1 MELDFGPDDEDR
13 FFIVRDELLERFER
27 WLDAQGH
34 PVELRVDAE
43 LVLGFKW
50 GYLDG
55 HLGRWRTA
63 DLDELLLEIYP
74 RKVVADRELAEL
86 TVPAVA
92 GLLEFLDEEGLL
104 VAGSDPLPRLLARLD
119 ALRGPFLE
127 ALGDASRYGLGK
139 SLFGAMMADGV
150 DLDDEGAVGGW
161 IEAFNAGP
169 REERDRLLG
178 PAMVQMSAA
187 SQGRRRLRPVT
198 LAPVVEL
205 EQAAREAPAM
215 VRFARFVDYVTTPRK
230 LTERGNLKLAD
241 ARELLELLELADRL
255 DETIGE
261 RTFKTRSS
269 TELPTLDLTFRW
281 ARAARLVKVRKGE
294 LSATQAGRRL
304 DRDVLQ
310 IVYQALHGLLELGVL
325 AHRYREDPYGFGW
338 YAGEVDAEVPVWLL
352 ELYEH
357 GRLEIEDLAA
367 ETWELLL
374 ERFDLDDVPA
384 DKLAFHRRLVESGV
398 RRILGQLQELGI
410 VTLTDVD
417 QVETSVGTE
426 DRAGVVALTDLGIW
440 AVQRMASVYL
450 DAPVVGALVEVPA
463 GELLRQATDMAE
475 DAAGAELDAWV
486 AHRDVADAASE
497 LVGALP
503 GADDVA
509 IGLAFGAL
517 LRIGAPAAP
526 AVRTLHEDPRL
537 GPYATVWLVD
547 TLQIDAEDVRVDEV
561 DRQVAL
567 LHSVLDLR
575 GPHAVT
581 IWLPLMLGVRSDTG
595 RDAIAAAVEHLWRAR
610 SEAAGEV
617 LDAIAAVHPDKPVAK
632 AARKAL
638 FKLRSAGS

>member
-1 MELDFGPDDEDR
+1 MSCWIGTSGGWAFKGDR
-13 FFIVRDELLERFER
+13 SRAIV
-27 WLDAQGH
+27 QGRS
-34 PVELRVDAE
+34 VELRADAE

-63 DLDELLLEIYP
+63 DLDELLLELYP
-74 RKVVADRELAEL
+74 RKVVADRELAAL

-92 GLLEFLDEEGLL
+92 GLLEFLDEQGQLEL
-104 VAGSDPLPRLLARLD
+104 GSDPLPRLLARLD

-127 ALGDASRYGLGK
+127 ALGDASRYGLGT
-139 SLFGAMMADGV
+139 SLFRAMMADGV
-150 DLDDEGAVGGW
+150 DLDDEAAVGGW
-161 IEAFNAGP
+161 VEAFNARP
-169 REERDRLLG
+169 REERDRVLG
-178 PAMVQMSAA
+178 PAMAQMAA
-187 SQGRRRLRPVT
+187 ALQGRRRLRPVT

-205 EQAAREAPAM
+205 EQAAREAAVM

-230 LTERGNLKLAD
+230 LTEKGNLKLAD
-241 ARELLELLELADRL
+241 ARMLLEVLELDDRL

-261 RTFKTRSS
+261 RTFKTKSS

-310 IVYQALHGLLELGVL
+310 TVYQALHGLLELGVL

-338 YAGEVDAEVPVWLL
+338 YAAEVDAEVPVWLL

-357 GRLEIEDLAA
+357 GRLDIEDLAA

-398 RRILGQLQELGI
+398 RRILDRLQELGI
-410 VTLTDVD
+410 VTVTDVD

-426 DRAGVVALTDLGIW
+426 DRGGGAGLTDLGVW

-450 DAPVVGALVEVPA
+450 DAPVVGTLMEVPA

-475 DAAGAELDAWV
+475 DAARAELDAWI
-486 AHRDVADAASE
+486 AHRDVADAAAE
-497 LVGALP
+497 LVAALP

-526 AVRTLHEDPRL
+526 AVSTLREDPRL
-537 GPYATVWLVD
+537 GPYATAWLVD
-547 TLQIDAEDVRVDEV
+547 TLQIEAEQVRVDDVEG
-561 DRQVAL
+561 QVAL
-567 LHSVLDLR
+567 LHAVLDLR

-595 RDAIAAAVEHLWRAR
+595 RDAIATAVEHLWRAR
-610 SEAAGEV
+610 SAAAGEV
-617 LDAIAAVHPDKPVAK
+617 LDAIAAVHPDKAVAK

-638 FKLRSAGS
+638 FKLRSAGA